1 MRLCYNDGS
10 IYPDKESVMRV
21 CEICGK
27 EYADHLLSCPHC
39 GAVPDPAALKDATAM
54 FDAIL
59 ADDPMP
65 LFDPEFAPLPDET
78 SDFSSESN
86 EDPEATEVSVPDQEP
101 SEEIPVQSES
111 PLSFTEI
118 KEEPEEPLS
127 SGDTRE
133 FSPLGDTAEFPAVHE
148 KLPAEED
155 HNDPERTRKVLEMYG
170 GSDEETPSVTLGAGI
185 IDWFDELRHS
195 ALSFFRRSSK
205 KNEDISS
212 PANASPEEENGKN
225 PAGDEISLESVDKL
239 YGFTVEEE
247 DPDVIQEDFPENAE
261 FLTSLPLEEE
271 GTVFDDLM
279 DSYPPVAET
288 SDMGAHSDD
297 ISSPAEISES
307 KTESIPSEEADTE
320 TLQQDDSVS
329 AELSSSEHEFR
340 QDDSPLEE
348 EEPSLEEE
356 SLPDSVIDS
365 EEISVSDEEPVFEEK
380 TSPELLSDKEE
391 SDLPVTEQ
399 LQDLNSEAEN
409 ESVLK
414 TNDETAEEAG
424 PLDEIEAESDAPE
437 SDNDSENPESDKND
451 TGVLPPEDGDEKMS
465 PEEITAWLHEIS
477 DADVTPV
484 SDETVTDTAMH
495 ADTEPEPEDI
505 VSEIESEGE
514 ISEAVASE
522 TGIIPDTGKTSDVT
536 SLFNADENDTPQE
549 ELLKARGLKR
559 GGVIFLALLAIAG
572 VLFGIFKYYLPKLR
586 AEEQEAA
593 DRESAYQDLVC
604 GTWMSDVFIYA
615 DETHPSREVLTL
627 ERDYSYKCD
636 IWTSSSDREAFDPE
650 IWSVT
655 DTIEGTYFLEL
666 DAGSIRVTY
675 TGTDGEEHVYRR
687 FVRDAGGDKLVLREY
702 YNENLT
708 EYFDVEF
715 ERYNE
720 KIR

>member
-1 MRLCYNDGS
+1 
-10 IYPDKESVMRV
+10 MRV
-21 CEICGK
+21 CDICGK

-59 ADDPMP
+59 ADDSMP
-65 LFDPEFAPLPDET
+65 LFEPEFAPLPDEI
-78 SDFSSESN
+78 SDFSSEGN
-86 EDPEATEVSVPDQEP
+86 EGPESTETTVPDLEP
-101 SEEIPVQSES
+101 SEEFQVQSDA
-111 PLSFTEI
+111 PLSFTEV
-118 KEEPEEPLS
+118 KEDTEDPRS

-133 FSPLGDTAEFPAVHE
+133 FTPLGDTAEFPAVHE
-148 KLPAEED
+148 IPPTEED

-170 GSDEETPSVTLGAGI
+170 GSNEETPSVPLGAGI

-195 ALSFFRRSSK
+195 AISFFRRSSK
-205 KNEDISS
+205 KTEDSS
-212 PANASPEEENGKN
+212 LPANDDSDGTDGNITSDE
-225 PAGDEISLESVDKL
+225 EISLESVDKL
-239 YGFTVEEE
+239 YGFTTEVEEDSDE
-247 DPDVIQEDFPENAE
+247 IPEDFPENAE
-261 FLTSLPLEEE
+261 FLTSLLPEEE
-271 GTVFDDLM
+271 GTIFDDLS
-279 DSYPPVAET
+279 DTYPPVTET
-288 SDMGAHSDD
+288 PDIVDHSDD
-297 ISSPAEISES
+297 VLSPTEISES
-307 KTESIPSEEADTE
+307 KTESISSEEADTE
-320 TLQQDDSVS
+320 TLQQDDPVP
-329 AELSSSEHEFR
+329 AEIFPSENILQ
-340 QDDSPLEE
+340 QDETILMEG
-348 EEPSLEEE
+348 EPSTDEE
-356 SLPDSVIDS
+356 SLYEPVIDS
-365 EEISVSDEEPVFEEK
+365 EGVSVSDEKPVFEEK
-380 TSPELLSDKEE
+380 TSSELLSDKEE
-391 SDLPVTEQ
+391 SDLPVMVQ
-399 LQDLNSEAEN
+399 LQEFNSEAEN

-414 TNDETAEEAG
+414 ANDETGEEAV
-424 PLDEIEAESDAPE
+424 PLNGIEAETAGPE
-437 SDNDSENPESDKND
+437 SCTDSGNPESDKND
-451 TGVLPPEDGDEKMS
+451 TGLLPPEDGDEKMS

-484 SDETVTDTAMH
+484 SDETVKDTAIQ
-495 ADTEPEPEDI
+495 AETKPEAEDV
-505 VSEIESEGE
+505 VSEIQSEGD
-514 ISEAVASE
+514 ISEAVASDA
-522 TGIIPDTGKTSDVT
+522 GIIPDTGKTSDVS
-536 SLFNADENDTPQE
+536 SLFNADKDDTPQE